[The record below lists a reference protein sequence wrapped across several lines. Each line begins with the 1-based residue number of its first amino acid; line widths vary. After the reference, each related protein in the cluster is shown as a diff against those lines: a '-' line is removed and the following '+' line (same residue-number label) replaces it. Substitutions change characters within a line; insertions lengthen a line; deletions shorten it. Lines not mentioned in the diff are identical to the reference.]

1 MKGVT
6 NTIWICFLGIGL
18 IAATYFARGFFQT
31 AEIPALCNSEHV
43 ACVALRDSLRPLT
56 DAAFTV
62 KRTKFSKSELPILDI
77 YMNNGALA
85 KLKQKREETLNKPG
99 VRQVLT
105 KSKDD
110 WVKAKVIA
118 DDGTSSEEKVSLRL
132 KGDWTDH
139 IEDPMKISFRI
150 KVRKGGYVFGLKH
163 FSIQH
168 PKTRAYQIEPLL
180 LEHMTKH
187 DVIAPRY
194 KFVDVRINGY
204 KIGLMALEEH
214 FSKELVEHRNRREG
228 PILARSEDLWWQ
240 QVDLNLRVNNLGWRT
255 EIRTD
260 FNLYHPTDSP
270 VKEFREKEFN
280 YGTIATNNSIRS
292 RSLFRD
298 YTDGKVAANKVFD
311 LELVAKWWVL
321 TNIWNGCHGASGLN
335 RRFYFNPINGL
346 LEPISFDN
354 GGLPRKY
361 SSRGKSCDDFA
372 VARLKG
378 LKEFQQEVTKFST
391 LLDAELRS
399 EDFIG
404 KLDSRQDFYRDLMA
418 IERMESP
425 KVTARQL
432 QENFAIFSEWYSEYL
447 DNRKTFSEGQ
457 LFSGPRRFPFQ
468 EKVKQADLEFTS
480 HIATSFRFNVS
491 EKKTALRISNLL
503 GDKIEILTLEY
514 VDPDRSLR
522 TIDINQVLD
531 PLSKNQD
538 GVLSMPIA
546 PLQLPSD
553 FREAQVNYRYSG
565 KPYSEPVVTEFVAH
579 DTGFEDGYE
588 MLASSDKILVD
599 EEAKTLLFLSSDYVF
614 DSSLEVSAD
623 WTLVFSPGATVTF
636 NDGALLKVNG
646 AVHIAG
652 TQEQPVIFTVSSN
665 PDYQGMGSWGGVFV
679 NGSRPSTVRYATFY
693 GNPSVQLDN
702 RQDYY
707 GMTGCIT
714 FYGTSLLIENATFS
728 NMQCEDALNIVSSE
742 FKMVDVLISEAR
754 ADGFD
759 SDFSIGEVLNS
770 RFERTGN
777 DGLDISGTKL
787 KIDNLQFENIGDK
800 AISDGERSELSGHN
814 IQIDRA
820 NTGVVSKDDSDAK
833 LDKVTFKGIVGS
845 PLMTYIKKA
854 EYGPARLACNNC
866 SLEESLIANQYGSSI
881 KVDNQSVAAVNFSTR
896 QMKEAGYSE

>member
-1 MKGVT
+1 M
-6 NTIWICFLGIGL
+6 LGIGL
-18 IAATYFARGFFQT
+18 IAATYLARGFFQNDQ
-31 AEIPALCNSEHV
+31 IPALCTSEHV
-43 ACVALRDSLRPLT
+43 ACIALRDSLRPLT

-77 YMNNGALA
+77 YMSNGALA
-85 KLKQKREETLNKPG
+85 KLKNKREETLGKPG

-118 DDGTSSEEKVSLRL
+118 DDGTRSEEKVSLRL

-168 PKTRAYQIEPLL
+168 PKTRAYQVEPLL

-187 DVIAPRY
+187 GVLAPRY
-194 KFVDVRINGY
+194 SFVDVRINGY

-270 VKEFREKEFN
+270 VKEFREKGFN

-335 RRFYFNPINGL
+335 RRFYFNPISGL

-354 GGLPRKY
+354 GGLPKKY
-361 SSRGKSCDDFA
+361 SSRKKSCDDYA
-372 VARLKG
+372 VARLKN
-378 LKEFQQEVTKFST
+378 LEEFQQEVTKFST

-399 EDFIG
+399 PSFIES
-404 KLDSRQDFYRDLMA
+404 LDSRQKFYRGLMA
-418 IERMESP
+418 IEGMESP
-425 KVTARQL
+425 MVTAGQL
-432 QENFAIFSEWYSEYL
+432 QENFAIFSEWHSEYL
-447 DNRKTFSEGQ
+447 DSRKTFSEAQ
-457 LFSGPRRFPFQ
+457 LFSSPRKFPFK
-468 EKVKQADLEFTS
+468 EEIKQADLEFSS
-480 HIATSFRFNVS
+480 HIATSLRFNVS
-491 EKKTALRISNLL
+491 EKKTALRVSNLL
-503 GDKIEILTLEY
+503 GDQIEILSLEY
-514 VDPDRSLR
+514 VDPERSLR
-522 TIDINQVLD
+522 TIGINRLLD

-538 GVLSMPIA
+538 GRFSMPVA

-553 FREAQVNYRYSG
+553 FKEAQVNYRFAG
-565 KPYSEPVVTEFVAH
+565 KLYSEPVVTEFVAH
-579 DTGFEDGYE
+579 HKGFEDGYE

-599 EEAKTLLFLSSDYVF
+599 EEDKTLLFLPSDHVF
-614 DSSLEVSAD
+614 DSSLEVSAE
-623 WTLVFSPGATVTF
+623 WTLVFSAGATITF
-636 NDGALLKVNG
+636 NDGALLKING

-652 TQEQPVIFTVSSN
+652 TQEQPVIFNVSSN
-665 PDYQGMGSWGGVFV
+665 HDYQGMGSWGGMFV
-679 NGSRPSTVRYATFY
+679 NGSRPSIVRYATFY
-693 GNPSVQLDN
+693 GDPSIQLDN

-759 SDFSIGEVLNS
+759 SDFSTGEVSNS

-787 KIDNLQFENIGDK
+787 KINNLHFENIGDK
-800 AISDGERSELSGHN
+800 AISVGERSELSGQS
-814 IQIDRA
+814 IRIDRA
-820 NTGVVSKDDSDAK
+820 NTGVVSKDDSDVK
-833 LDKVTFKGIVGS
+833 LDTVTFKGIVGS

-854 EYGPARLACNNC
+854 EYGPARLACSNC
-866 SLEESLIANQYGSSI
+866 SLEESLIANQYGSLI
-881 KVDNQSVAAVNFSTR
+881 KIDNQSVAAVNFSTR